1 MIEQIVSYGI
11 IGRRGSYDKFISRFR
26 TSQNTLIK
34 IDLRKSI
41 KIPHES
47 NI

>member
-11 IGRRGSYDKFISRFR
+11 IGWRGSYDKFLSRLQ

-34 IDLRKSI
+34 
-41 KIPHES
+41 H
-47 NI
+47 